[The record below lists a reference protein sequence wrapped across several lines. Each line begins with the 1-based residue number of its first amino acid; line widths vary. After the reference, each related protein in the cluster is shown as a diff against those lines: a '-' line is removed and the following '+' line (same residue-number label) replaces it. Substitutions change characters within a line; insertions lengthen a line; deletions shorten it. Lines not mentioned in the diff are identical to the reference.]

1 MHRLHTLPRT
11 LAALLVIGALAAP
24 MAAARPLPPEY
35 RTNHSAPSERVQDLR
50 HLEAGNMHTSS
61 LAGTSETNL
70 DSLGPVYAAPTET
83 KPDTLG
89 PVYWSYDHPAP
100 IPAAQPTTVDDGTP
114 WMTIGIS
121 LAVACF
127 LIAAAAAM
135 TARLR
140 TGSERVA
147 T

>member
-1 MHRLHTLPRT
+1 MPRLNTLPRT
-11 LAALLVIGALAAP
+11 LAAVLAIGALAAP

-35 RTNHSAPSERVQDLR
+35 QTAPSERVQDLR

-61 LAGTSETNL
+61 LAGTTETNL
-70 DSLGPVYAAPTET
+70 
-83 KPDTLG
+83 DTLG

-100 IPAAQPTTVDDGTP
+100 IPASQPTTVDDGTP
-114 WMTIGIS
+114 WTTIGIG
-121 LAVACF
+121 LAAACF
-127 LIAAAAAM
+127 LIAAAAAL

-140 TGSERVA
+140 AGSPRVA